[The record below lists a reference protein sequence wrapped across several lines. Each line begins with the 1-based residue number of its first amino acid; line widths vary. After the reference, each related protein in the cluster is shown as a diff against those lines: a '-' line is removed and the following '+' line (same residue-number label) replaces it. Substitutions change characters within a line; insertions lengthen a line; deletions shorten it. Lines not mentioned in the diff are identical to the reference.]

1 MASSYASPADMHVAM
16 KNALGTHWRLFRV
29 QGVLMVI
36 LGILA
41 VAWPV
46 VATLAVDI
54 YVGWLFLISGVIGL
68 VAMFSTKDIP
78 AFLWNL
84 VTAALSVAVGVLL
97 LLRPAEGAVSL
108 TLVLAAFFVAEGLFQ
123 IVTSVAYRDVIGSA
137 WGWMIV
143 SGLADL
149 ALAVL
154 IVLGWPMSAAWVPGL
169 LVGINLITS
178 GLAILM
184 TARAAREVVRE
195 VQPRLA

>member
-1 MASSYASPADMHVAM
+1 MPSSHANPVDMHVAM
-16 KNALGTHWRLFRV
+16 KNALRTHWRLFRV
-29 QGVLMVI
+29 QGVLMVT

-54 YVGWLFLISGVIGL
+54 YVGWLFLFSGVIGL
-68 VAMFSTKDIP
+68 VAMFSTKDLP

-84 VTAALSVAVGVLL
+84 ITAALSVAVGVLL

-123 IVTSVAYRDVIGSA
+123 VVTSIAYRDVIGSA
-137 WGWMIV
+137 PGWMIV
-143 SGLADL
+143 SGVADL

-178 GLAILM
+178 GVAILM
-184 TARAAREVVRE
+184 TARAAREVVHA
-195 VQPRLA
+195 VQPQLA

>member
-1 MASSYASPADMHVAM
+1 MPSSHANPVDMHVAM
-16 KNALGTHWRLFRV
+16 KNALRTHWRLFRV

-78 AFLWNL
+78 AFLWSL
-84 VTAALSVAVGVLL
+84 VTAALSVAVGILL

-123 IVTSVAYRDVIGSA
+123 VVTSVAYRDVIGSA

-178 GLAILM
+178 GVAILM
-184 TARAAREVVRE
+184 TARAAREVVHA
-195 VQPRLA
+195 VQPQLA